1 LKAGAVMQRYFI
13 DEQVKPEQFNITGDD
28 YHHIVRVMRMKAG
41 DEIFCVTPK
50 GKSAICQIEEIT
62 DEMVVANVV
71 KWEEG
76 NKELPVHVVIAS
88 GLPKGDKLE
97 LIIQKGTELGAYEFV
112 PFTASRSIVKWD
124 RKKSAKKLER
134 WQKISK
140 EAAEQSHRN
149 LIPSVKEPVSLKQLI
164 AMAKDYTYKLIAYEE
179 EAWAGD
185 ASVLSATLSKMVT
198 GESLLIVF
206 GPEGGLTSEEVTLLC
221 DNGFLACGLGPR
233 ILRTETA
240 PLYALSAI
248 SYHFELLR

>member
-1 LKAGAVMQRYFI
+1 MQRYFI
-13 DEQVKPEQFNITGDD
+13 DDLESQEQFRIIGDD
-28 YHHIVRVMRMKAG
+28 FHHIVRVMRMKTG
-41 DEIFCVTPK
+41 DEIICVSPN
-50 GKSAICQIEEIT
+50 GKSAVCQIEEIT

-76 NKELPVHVVIAS
+76 TRELPVHVVIAS

-124 RKKSAKKLER
+124 SKKAGKKVER
-134 WQKISK
+134 WQKIAK

-149 LIPSVKEPVSLKQLI
+149 IVPSVKEPVSLKQLVKL
-164 AMAKDYTYKLIAYEE
+164 ADDYTYKLIAYEE
-179 EAWAGD
+179 EAKAGE
-185 ASVLSATLSKMVT
+185 ASVLSATLAKM
-198 GESLLIVF
+198 EKDQSLLIVF
-206 GPEGGLTSEEVTLLC
+206 GPEGGLTAEEVTLLTE
-221 DNGFLACGLGPR
+221 NGFLACGLGPR

-240 PLYALSAI
+240 PLYALSAV

>member
-1 LKAGAVMQRYFI
+1 MQRYFI
-13 DEQVKPEQFNITGDD
+13 DDLESQEQFRISGDD
-28 YHHIVRVMRMKAG
+28 FHHIVRVMRMKNG
-41 DEIFCVTPK
+41 DEIICVIPN
-50 GKSAICQIEEIT
+50 GKSAVCQIEEIT

-76 NKELPVHVVIAS
+76 TRELPVHVVIAS

-124 RKKSAKKLER
+124 SKKAGKKVER
-134 WQKISK
+134 WQKIAK

-149 LIPSVKEPVSLKQLI
+149 IVPSVKEPVSLKQLVKH
-164 AMAKDYTYKLIAYEE
+164 ADDYTYKLIAYEE
-179 EAWAGD
+179 EAKAGE
-185 ASVLSATLSKMVT
+185 ASVLSATLAKMEK
-198 GESLLIVF
+198 GQSLLIVF
-206 GPEGGLTSEEVTLLC
+206 GPEGGLTTEEVNLLIE
-221 DNGFLACGLGPR
+221 NGFLACGLGPR

-240 PLYALSAI
+240 PLYALSAV